1 MYMRLY
7 YKSKNDPSRKT
18 ICDVDVHTMDWN
30 NLSNKKFWNI
40 IIRVYFNIKNTLEFT
55 MLNPSRILVED
66 LDSIQGIPE
75 EYRDNK
81 NDRFPQ
87 TRAYELEDKQLVIDK
102 NIVIKEIRKRLQEIA
117 ERHGLTYDED

>member
-1 MYMRLY
+1 
-7 YKSKNDPSRKT
+7 
-18 ICDVDVHTMDWN
+18 
-30 NLSNKKFWNI
+30 
-40 IIRVYFNIKNTLEFT
+40 

-66 LDSIQGIPE
+66 LDSIQGISE